1 MVAEILSPGI
11 FCRTSQ
17 QSPNGILVTEC
28 HRQRCTRHGITI
40 LPIDMNLSAAICTIE
55 NNKLRLGLNY
65 VDGIGETVRDRILQ
79 KRDDRSFTS
88 LQNFCQRTRIPER
101 LVENL
106 IKAGAFD
113 FCGMSRRNLF
123 WELGRFELLP
133 K

>member
-1 MVAEILSPGI
+1 M
-11 FCRTSQ
+11 
-17 QSPNGILVTEC
+17 
-28 HRQRCTRHGITI
+28 
-40 LPIDMNLSAAICTIE
+40 
-55 NNKLRLGLNY
+55 RLGLNY

-123 WELGRFELLP
+123 WELGRSHYDVNPLGLEQDTVISILAEHLQSISQYS
-133 K
+133 